1 MLSLILTSIVLNWY
15 IQTVQSHEHLPKHRC
30 IHDTLNIPIRGSL
43 DTITHI
49 NYDDN
54 AGRILDKTT
63 TNLRI
68 TPVYQFQ
75 SETTLTTKIK
85 EEYMPAAICLWQHA
99 LSAKNPIQDV
109 LLFDRRCTS
118 HWQDPDRGNP
128 CASMSNEP
136 DTCGDEATLDDAWM
150 KELTACAKY
159 TSAGVKSECTTK
171 PKGTGFINTDFVII
185 VKAIETET
193 CIKSPSTMGY
203 AHACKFDQYDRPL
216 MGFINFCPKAMT
228 ATESGTASFTAMHE
242 LAHALGFSA
251 NTWPRMRKEDGKTPR
266 TIRDE
271 NDQPPIVEN
280 TKCSNGETPA
290 GQRPSAS
297 TTLKVSES
305 RGNPNSF
312 TLVTPSVR
320 DAARKHFGCNT
331 AEGVELENQPTGG
344 GCWGSHWDERILHND
359 LMAPI
364 GGESAVL
371 SSITL
376 AAFADMGFYNVN
388 IDLSSR
394 LEFGNNLGCTFITD
408 PCISK
413 DGVALFKKKGYF
425 CNEESE
431 TSCTPDRKYK
441 AKCNVVE
448 YNMAITPTWFQHFGT
463 DSKKGG
469 R

>member
-1 MLSLILTSIVLNWY
+1 
-15 IQTVQSHEHLPKHRC
+15 
-30 IHDTLNIPIRGSL
+30 
-43 DTITHI
+43 
-49 NYDDN
+49 
-54 AGRILDKTT
+54 
-63 TNLRI
+63 
-68 TPVYQFQ
+68 
-75 SETTLTTKIK
+75 
-85 EEYMPAAICLWQHA
+85 
-99 LSAKNPIQDV
+99 
-109 LLFDRRCTS
+109 
-118 HWQDPDRGNP
+118 
-128 CASMSNEP
+128 
-136 DTCGDEATLDDAWM
+136 
-150 KELTACAKY
+150 
-159 TSAGVKSECTTK
+159 
-171 PKGTGFINTDFVII
+171 
-185 VKAIETET
+185 
-193 CIKSPSTMGY
+193 MG
-203 AHACKFDQYDRPL
+203 
-216 MGFINFCPKAMT
+216 
-228 ATESGTASFTAMHE
+228 
-242 LAHALGFSA
+242 
-251 NTWPRMRKEDGKTPR
+251 
-266 TIRDE
+266 
-271 NDQPPIVEN
+271 
-280 TKCSNGETPA
+280 
-290 GQRPSAS
+290 GQRPAAS

-312 TLVTPSVR
+312 TLVTPSVK

-344 GCWGSHWDERILHND
+344 GCWGSHWDERILHDD

-376 AAFADMGFYNVN
+376 AAFSDMGFYNVN

-469 R
+469 SLQEMDFCPYFAAYSNQNCQDATHVSQQNAYGEIYGTESRCFDSTLTQEEYIGSSTITQMCYRHKCLNDALEITAISKNKNLVTITCTRADVGKIKTVDGFKGTLICPPVDDVCSTPATTQQNTDLLLCLNSSSSSTTTTTGT